1 MAENNE
7 AEMNEHL
14 ASIDEYLEQNFMLS
28 ELENFEKEQL
38 QSLLAQA
45 VQELK
50 EKWLEYNEFQSKFAL
65 TSLLKF
71 DIFDYLGTSK

>member
-65 TSLLKF
+65 TSFL
-71 DIFDYLGTSK
+71 